1 MQGLKQFEPRLFYQ
15 VSLDNFVPQEHLV
28 RRLANVLDFSW
39 VRSQTASLYSHTGR
53 PSIDPE
59 VVAKLLLLGYLYN
72 ISSERQLMREVQVNL
87 AYRWYLGYDL
97 DEEIPDHSI
106 LSKARR
112 RFGLEFFE
120 RLFEYIL
127 GCCQQ
132 AGLVRGENVLMDS
145 TVVEANASLD
155 SLTTLRYRPIE
166 YWEQLERQAEPESDS
181 DSSLVVTTQKD
192 GTDDR
197 LLGQK
202 RPREQRTCDQKYSTT
217 DPDASLYHRRGQ
229 DTRLA
234 YKTHL
239 LADEHKGVI
248 TAVATSSAAV
258 DDTAMVPQLVEQ
270 HEHRLGTPKRMVGDH
285 LYGSQDCLGYLQDRG
300 IETVIRERKGG
311 NAHGGFSKDKFE
323 YDHNLDVYRCPAGRI
338 LSRRRTQ
345 KKDGKAFY
353 SCQPGECR
361 ECKLRDK
368 CISSNAPAAV
378 RQVTRF
384 DTPYVE
390 LAQAACDSSEG
401 RHLLRRR
408 QTCMEGLF
416 GQGKSQ
422 HGLDRARLRKIV
434 KMQIQGL
441 LTAMVLN
448 VKKLLWAVFRG
459 KAVAC
464 QVLRVFGEFWVNQLF
479 LLSQISRRITGATL
493 AILLGLKLQCCFQDN
508 IEVKRDFGNKPFR
521 GNDNRNRS
529 I

>member
-15 VSLDNFVPQEHLV
+15 VGLDNFVPQEHLV

-53 PSIDPE
+53 PSIDPV

-72 ISSERQLMREVQVNL
+72 INSERQLMREVQVNL

-155 SLTTLRYRPIE
+155 SMTTLRYRPIE

-181 DSSLVVTTQKD
+181 DSSLVVTTEKD
-192 GTDDR
+192 GTDNR
-197 LLGQK
+197 SLGHK
-202 RPREQRTCDQKYSTT
+202 RPREQRTCDRKYSMT
-217 DPDASLYHRRGQ
+217 DPDASLYHRSGKEPK
-229 DTRLA
+229 LA
-234 YKTHL
+234 YKAHF
-239 LADEHKGVI
+239 LADEHKGVV
-248 TAVATSSAAV
+248 TAVVSSSAAV
-258 DDTAMVPQLVEQ
+258 DDTAVVPELIEQ
-270 HEHRLGTPKRMVGDH
+270 HQQRCGTPQRAVADH
-285 LYGSQDCLGYLQDRG
+285 LYGSQDCLRFLQDKG

-311 NAHGGFSKDKFE
+311 NAHGGFDKSEFE
-323 YDHNLDVYRCPAGRI
+323 YDAQQDVYRCPAGQLLR
-338 LSRRRTQ
+338 RRRTQ
-345 KKDGKAFY
+345 SKNHKAFY
-353 SCQPGECR
+353 SCDRGVCVQCQLRGRCVSSPQPG
-361 ECKLRDK
+361 
-368 CISSNAPAAV
+368 AV

-390 LAQAACDSSEG
+390 GSQAACDSAEG
-401 RHLLRRR
+401 KRLLKRR

-422 HGLDRARLRKIV
+422 HGLERARLRGLM
-434 KMQIQGL
+434 KMQMQAL

-448 VKKLLWAVFRG
+448 VKKLLLAVFGG
-459 KAVAC
+459 KAVAYGEA
-464 QVLRVFGEFWVNQLF
+464 RVFGKF
-479 LLSQISRRITGATL
+479 LLMRVFWL
-493 AILLGLKLQCCFQDN
+493 FQVPRLRFYLDGTRN
-508 IEVKRDFGNKPFR
+508 LVFQGNMK
-521 GNDNRNRS
+521 
-529 I
+529 

>member
-1 MQGLKQFEPRLFYQ
+1 MQGLKHFEPRLFYQ
-15 VSLDNFVPQEHLV
+15 FRLEDFVPQEHLV

-53 PSIDPE
+53 PSIDPD
-59 VVAKLLLLGYLYN
+59 VLAKLLLLGYLYN

-97 DEEIPDHSI
+97 DEEIPNHSI

-155 SLTTLRYRPIE
+155 SLTALRYRPIE
-166 YWEQLERQAEPESDS
+166 YWEQLESQAEPQSDS
-181 DSSLVVTTQKD
+181 D

-202 RPREQRTCDQKYSTT
+202 RSREQRTCDRKYSTT

-229 DTRLA
+229 ETKLA
-234 YKTHL
+234 YKAHF
-239 LADEHKGVI
+239 LADEHKGVV
-248 TAVATSSAAV
+248 TAVASSSAAV
-258 DDTAMVPQLVEQ
+258 DDTTMVPELVEQ
-270 HEHRLGTPKRMVGDH
+270 HRHRCGAPKRAVGDH
-285 LYGSQDCLGYLQDRG
+285 LYGSQDCLGYLQDKG

-311 NAHGGFSKDKFE
+311 NAHGGFDKRKFE
-323 YDHNLDVYRCPAGRI
+323 YDAQRDMFRCPAGQ
-338 LSRRRTQ
+338 LLQKRRTQ
-345 KKDGKAFY
+345 RKSRKAFY
-353 SCQPGECR
+353 SCNRGVCEQCRFRGECV
-361 ECKLRDK
+361 
-368 CISSNAPAAV
+368 SSQHPGAV

-390 LAQAACDSSEG
+390 LAQAACDSATG
-401 RHLLRRR
+401 KRLLKRR

-422 HGLDRARLRKIV
+422 HGLQRARLRGLM
-434 KMQIQGL
+434 KMQMQAL

-448 VKKLLWAVFRG
+448 IKKLLWAVFSK
-459 KAVAC
+459 KAVAYG
-464 QVLRVFGEFWVNQLF
+464 VASVVGEFLLMKVFWLF
-479 LLSQISRRITGATL
+479 QVQRLRFYSDGMYNPAFRAIST
-493 AILLGLKLQCCFQDN
+493 
-508 IEVKRDFGNKPFR
+508 
-521 GNDNRNRS
+521 
-529 I
+529 